1 MGINLVKGNHKMKKP
16 NAFKRWIYN
25 LLKDTDDYY
34 NNKDLCVVK
43 DESLSSSSLDQSQA
57 VRLTIYSSGGHLIVE
72 AQTYDQQ
79 RDRGN
84 YKLHVITKDEDFGQ
98 GLSRIITM
106 ESLRL

>member
-16 NAFKRWIYN
+16 NVFKRWIYN

-34 NNKDLCVVK
+34 DNTRMHTIVPDQSSTF
-43 DESLSSSSLDQSQA
+43 DESHSI
-57 VRLTIYSSGGHLIVE
+57 RLNVYSSGGHLIVE
-72 AQTYDQQ
+72 SRTYDQQ